1 MEASVKAGRDAR
13 WAQFPSHQRK
23 ATSGSAGAEDS
34 VITRDFADEMEME
47 MAGAERQRPDSAIG
61 SVRVDSSRSDE
72 MRAKAEAEEAGE
84 HIQHRSAKLGRGITE
99 GFGRSWRTEST
110 AYRLQDTG
118 HRSSIATGG
127 RLEYPELEVIS
138 GSVSQAMNSD
148 EASSGFAD
156 SSFRRFEPRAR
167 GDEKS

>member
-1 MEASVKAGRDAR
+1 MKAGRDAR
-13 WAQFPSHQRK
+13 WTRFPSHQRK

-34 VITRDFADEMEME
+34 VITRDFAHEME
-47 MAGAERQRPDSAIG
+47 MAGVDQHRPDSALG
-61 SVRVDSSRSDE
+61 PVRVGSDRSDE
-72 MRAKAEAEEAGE
+72 MKAKAEEAGE
-84 HIQHRSAKLGRGITE
+84 KIQHRSAKLGRDITE

-156 SSFRRFEPRAR
+156 SSFRRFEQ
-167 GDEKS
+167 